1 MDKILLKITGS
12 QRIDNQKDKLE
23 LTTIGSFEEKKDAYI
38 INYKEEQEP
47 PEPPVSVSVKISKNE
62 KSVVMTRSGAN
73 DSCLVIEK
81 SRRNLCNY
89 GTQFGDILM
98 GISGHTVDSEYDGNK
113 GKFLFTYDIDINGAL
128 ASKNEVIM
136 TFRKN

>member
-47 PEPPVSVSVKISKNE
+47 PEPPVSVSVKISKDE

-98 GISGHTVDSEYDGNK
+98 GISGHTVDSEYDGSK

>member
-47 PEPPVSVSVKISKNE
+47 PEPPVSVSVKISKDE
-62 KSVVMTRSGAN
+62 KSVVMTRSSAN

>member
-47 PEPPVSVSVKISKNE
+47 PEPPVSVSVKISKDE

-128 ASKNEVIM
+128 TSKNEVIM

>member
-12 QRIDNQKDKLE
+12 QLIDNQKDKLE

-47 PEPPVSVSVKISKNE
+47 PEPPVSVSVKISKDE

>member
-47 PEPPVSVSVKISKNE
+47 PEPPVSVSVKISKDE

>member
-1 MDKILLKITGS
+1 MDKVLLKITGS

-23 LTTIGSFEEKKDAYI
+23 LTTIGTFEEDENTYA

-47 PEPPVSVSVKISKNE
+47 PQSPIDVCVKISKDE
-62 KSVVMTRSGAN
+62 KSVVMTRTGAN

-89 GTQFGDILM
+89 GTPYGDILM
-98 GISGHTVDSEYDGNK
+98 GISGHTVDVEYNGK
-113 GKFLFTYDIDINGAL
+113 EGKFLFAYDIDINGAL
-128 ASKNEVIM
+128 ASKNEVVI
-136 TFRKN
+136 TAKKK